1 MGVQENIRN
10 TALEKGRER
19 LEVLL
24 INSFF
29 YKKSFELVMK
39 REFSDFSKFKKVNFT
54 SMRSYVKSHKST
66 LHAVSTVKGHS
77 VSRKGRGGGGG
88 GGGSCSTP
96 FFTVF
101 EQHRIIAMYVPGHY
115 TA

>member
-10 TALEKGRER
+10 TALEKEEER

-24 INSFF
+24 MNSLF

-77 VSRKGRGGGGG
+77 VPLKGGGGG
-88 GGGSCSTP
+88 GGGEGVAAPPFLLCSRSTG
-96 FFTVF
+96 
-101 EQHRIIAMYVPGHY
+101 Y
-115 TA
+115 